1 MPLFKLSN
9 EELKLLS
16 LFERMTGT
24 PAKDVVSDGSTIAF
38 LIPAGLMGRAI
49 GKKGASIEK
58 VRGALGKPVVLFE
71 HADSPEGF
79 IRNLLAP
86 APAININIQE
96 KNNIKTA
103 AVRIDSKHRGIVIG
117 RGGERIKL
125 AQALLQRHFGITLK
139 LVSL

>member
-9 EELKLLS
+9 EELRLLS

-24 PAKDVVSDGSTIAF
+24 PAKDVVSDGHAIAF

-49 GKKGASIEK
+49 GKKGASIQR
-58 VRGALGKPVVLFE
+58 VRNALGKPVVLFE
-71 HADSPEGF
+71 HADSPEEF
-79 IRNLLAP
+79 IRNLIAP

-96 KNNIKTA
+96 KNNMKTA
-103 AVRIDSKHRGIVIG
+103 TVRIDPKYRGSVLG

-125 AQALLQRHFGITLK
+125 AQALLQRHFGIALK